1 MCVCLTA
8 SSLRAEEEI
17 EEEFRCPAVPAKE
30 EVATKKAGRYFNE
43 GAKLAEQEKYLQSL
57 ARYLCSLRMKPHPNT
72 MFNIAQLAKLI
83 VVRGPAIQQ
92 LIKFRNR
99 NEGHPSLP
107 EITDL
112 IARMESGDIDAIGA
126 NTPPEEPAPP
136 EPSPPSE
143 PQPADEEIANS
154 APEPAATD
162 KGDRRLK
169 IAGITLLAGS
179 GAFLAMG
186 VGMNA
191 AAAGAKKDAE
201 GATSYDGFTYS
212 EERMSNFT
220 AGSVIGYLLTAGLA
234 TAGIVCLYRF
244 RHPAEQPDPRTEMSV
259 RLRPGFL
266 SVSGTF

>member
-1 MCVCLTA
+1 MCVCLMA
-8 SSLRAEEEI
+8 SPLLAGEEKEQD
-17 EEEFRCPAVPAKE
+17 FRCPAVPAKE

-43 GAKLAEQEKYLQSL
+43 GETLAEQEKYLQSL
-57 ARYLCSLRMKPHPNT
+57 ERYLCSLRMKPHPNT

-99 NEGHPSLP
+99 NEGHPSVP
-107 EITDL
+107 EINDL

-126 NTPPEEPAPP
+126 NDVPEEPLPP
-136 EPSPPSE
+136 EPPTPE
-143 PQPADEEIANS
+143 PLLADEEIAAP
-154 APEPAATD
+154 APEPAAAE

-169 IAGITLLAGS
+169 IAGIALLAGS

-191 AAAGAKKDAE
+191 AAAGAKTDAE

-212 EERMSNFT
+212 EERMSNFI

-234 TAGIVCLYRF
+234 TAGIICLHRF
-244 RHPAEQPDPRTEMSV
+244 RHPAEQPDPRTELSV

-266 SVSGTF
+266 SLSGTF